1 MQIAASVNYHVKK
14 PTPQAFEFDVD
25 GIVGNL
31 VSPELVTTEIEVT
44 DLRYEDQQPTFEH
57 DGIEFISVHVD
68 KVTRRWCYVALHP
81 SQQQLL

>member
-1 MQIAASVNYHVKK
+1 MMADPTYMIIQLAAKTHRVMSVKTGFIK
-14 PTPQAFEFDVD
+14 
-25 GIVGNL
+25 
-31 VSPELVTTEIEVT
+31 
-44 DLRYEDQQPTFEH
+44 H

>member
-1 MQIAASVNYHVKK
+1 MIIQLAAKTHRVMSVKTGFIK
-14 PTPQAFEFDVD
+14 
-25 GIVGNL
+25 
-31 VSPELVTTEIEVT
+31 
-44 DLRYEDQQPTFEH
+44 H